1 MHLTELLSG
10 IACEI
15 IGDADIDVSAL
26 CHRTD
31 KVTKGCLFICI
42 KGGQADSHDMAYRA
56 VYDGA
61 KALVVERILPNINAT
76 QILVS
81 QSRSAMALLAKNFY
95 HHACQKLKIVCIIG
109 TNGKTSTT
117 YLARGIFDAAG
128 YKTAVIGTN
137 GVFIGDKRYE
147 TQLTTPDPIELHG
160 WFDKMAEEGV
170 KYVFME
176 ASAHAIFLNKLY
188 GVIADLA
195 AFTNLSQDHLDF
207 FPSMKEY
214 AACKKSF
221 FNRHHAKVCVV
232 NADDELGKEIIA
244 QNRIPCVSY
253 GYTCPSEVF
262 ALDVKDGEEG
272 LEYVINIFD
281 DIGRVNYPNLH
292 GLFNVYNTLCASTI
306 ARVFG
311 IKLPEIVK
319 GIQSV
324 KRIDGRNETLYR
336 GDGLKIVVDFAHTP
350 DGVENIL
357 SYLKKDCKG
366 KLITVFGCGGDRDRF
381 KRPLMGKIVSKYS
394 DYCIITNDNPR
405 FEPPHA
411 IMADIEC
418 GVEIKYDKIA
428 ERKEA
433 ILSALKSALPNDT
446 VAILGKG
453 AERFQEIEG
462 RKIPY
467 SDFDFLEEILS
478 KK

>member
-15 IGDADIDVSAL
+15 TGDADISVTSL

-31 KVTKGCLFICI
+31 RVTKGCLFICI
-42 KGGQADSHDMAYRA
+42 KGGQADSHEMAYRA

-61 KALVVERILPNINAT
+61 KVVVVERLLPNIDAT
-76 QILVS
+76 QILVAN
-81 QSRSAMALLAKNFY
+81 SRSAMALMAKNFY
-95 HHACQKLKIVCIIG
+95 KHACQKLKIICIIG
-109 TNGKTSTT
+109 TNGKTSTA
-117 YLARGIFDAAG
+117 YLARAIFEAAG

-137 GVFIGDKRYE
+137 GVFIGEKRYDSE
-147 TQLTTPDPIELHG
+147 LTTPDPIELHN
-160 WFDKMAEEGV
+160 WFAKMAEEQV

-176 ASAHAIFLNKLY
+176 ASAHAIQLNKLD
-188 GVIADLA
+188 GIIVDLA

-221 FNRHHAKVCVV
+221 FNRQHAKVCVV

-244 QNRIPCVSY
+244 EKRIPCVSY
-253 GYTCPSEVF
+253 GHTSPSDVF
-262 ALDVKDGEEG
+262 ALDIKDEKDG
-272 LEYVINIFD
+272 LCYVINIFD
-281 DIGRVNYPNLH
+281 DVGVVKYPDLH
-292 GLFNVYNTLCASTI
+292 GIFNAYNTLCASTI

-311 IKLPEIVK
+311 IKLPEIIK

-324 KRIDGRNETLYR
+324 RRIDGRNETLYR
-336 GDGLKIVVDFAHTP
+336 HDGLKVVVDFAHTP
-350 DGVENIL
+350 DGINNIL

-405 FEPPHA
+405 FEPPLA
-411 IMADIEC
+411 IIADIEC
-418 GVEIKYDKIA
+418 GVDIKYEKIA

-433 ILSALKSALPNDT
+433 ILKALNSALPQDT

-453 AERFQEIEG
+453 AERYQEYEG
-462 RKIPY
+462 RRIPY
-467 SDFDFLEEILS
+467 SDFDFLEEVLN
-478 KK
+478 